1 MPKKWT
7 GLAVDLGASSGRVM
21 GGSFDGKKLEISELH
36 RFENEPVQLPQSLHW
51 DILSLYRDIKTGIR
65 KGAAVAREQGG
76 SVSSLGIDTWAIDF
90 GLLDKQGNLLGNPV
104 HYRDHRTDDMMP
116 KVFSIVPKKEVF
128 SISGIQFLQFNTIFQ
143 LAAMRLADSPVL
155 PIADSLLLIPDL
167 LAYFLTGVKAN
178 EFTNATT
185 TQLLDASTGQWS
197 NALIE
202 KLKLPRGIFKQI
214 VQPGKVLEKLSPAIG
229 EELGAPGLPLVAV
242 ATHDTGSAVAGT
254 PARSE
259 RFAYLSCGTWSLLG
273 TEVKTPVLNE
283 KAHELNFTNE
293 GGINGTYRLLKNI
306 MGLWLLQET
315 RREWERGGKG
325 ASWEQITKLT
335 AQAPA
340 FRSFIDPDDS
350 RFFAH
355 GDMPKRV
362 RDFCKETGQEIPES
376 DAALLRCITESLAF
390 KYRWVLTR
398 LEELCG
404 SKMAELHMVGGGIQ
418 NTLLCKWTAAAIGR
432 PVLAG
437 PAEATA
443 LGNLSAQLLAMG
455 EVSSL
460 AQSRE
465 LIAKSFAPVVYE
477 PQDSRAWD
485 DAYARFEK
493 VLKR

>member
-1 MPKKWT
+1 MPHKWT

-21 GGSFDGKKLEISELH
+21 SGHFDGSKLEIAELH
-36 RFENEPVQLPQSLHW
+36 RFENEPVQLPQTLHW
-51 DILSLYRDIKTGIR
+51 DVLRLYRDIKLGIR
-65 KGAAVAREQGG
+65 KGAVAARDNGTTL
-76 SVSSLGIDTWAIDF
+76 SSMGIDSWAIDF
-90 GLLDKQGNLLGNPV
+90 GLLDKSGNLLGNPV
-104 HYRDHRTDDMMP
+104 HYRDHRTDDMME
-116 KVFSIVPKKEVF
+116 KVFGIIPKKDIF
-128 SISGIQFLQFNTIFQ
+128 GITGIQFLQFNTIFQ
-143 LAAMRLADSPVL
+143 LAAMRMADSPLL
-155 PIADSLLLIPDL
+155 PIADAFLLMPDL
-167 LAYFLTGVKAN
+167 LAFFLTGVKAN

-185 TQLLDASTGQWS
+185 TQMLDAVSGEWS
-197 NALIE
+197 SALIE
-202 KLKLPRGIFKQI
+202 KLKLPRHIFREV
-214 VQPGKVLEKLSPAIG
+214 VQPGKILAKLSPAVG

-273 TEVKTPVLNE
+273 TEVKAPVLNA
-283 KAHELNFTNE
+283 KALELNFTNE

-315 RREWERGGKG
+315 RTEWQRQGKNV
-325 ASWEQITKLT
+325 SWHEITALT

-340 FRSFIDPDDS
+340 FRSFIDPDDN
-350 RFFAH
+350 RFFST

-362 RDFCKETGQEIPES
+362 REFCKETGQEVPEN

-404 SKMAELHMVGGGIQ
+404 AKMAELHMVGGGIQ
-418 NTLLCKWTAAAIGR
+418 NTLLCRWTAAACGR

-443 LGNLSAQLLAMG
+443 LGNISAQLLALG
-455 EVSSL
+455 EVASL

-465 LIAKSFAPVVYE
+465 LIAKSFAPALYE
-477 PQDSRAWD
+477 PQDTRAWD
-485 DAYARFEK
+485 DAYGRFEK
-493 VLKR
+493 VLK